1 MEREMA
7 KVFSF
12 IQMEVYMK
20 AISVMDK
27 EMVRASIMILS
38 IRVIMKVNGLRE
50 RWMVRVIM
58 NFRLLFFRENFKM
71 ILSKDSE
78 FSISIQEINILGNLL
93 MISFMGK
100 ENTVGQAELFIL
112 VILNKALDMIMENGF
127 LRVKKLKFT

>member
-1 MEREMA
+1 
-7 KVFSF
+7 
-12 IQMEVYMK
+12 
-20 AISVMDK
+20 
-27 EMVRASIMILS
+27 
-38 IRVIMKVNGLRE
+38 
-50 RWMVRVIM
+50 MVRVIM

>member
-1 MEREMA
+1 MGTGIIKRMKKSDKVLNTIEASTFTRDNLKMEREMA

-50 RWMVRVIM
+50 R
-58 NFRLLFFRENFKM
+58 
-71 ILSKDSE
+71 
-78 FSISIQEINILGNLL
+78 
-93 MISFMGK
+93 
-100 ENTVGQAELFIL
+100 
-112 VILNKALDMIMENGF
+112 
-127 LRVKKLKFT
+127 